1 MSQHSAERVGDE
13 DQRPP
18 MPRPLLASLMGSW
31 VGTLCMGTVLG
42 YSSPAKYSLE
52 RTFKDGLHGFDL
64 SVNDWYDSLMT
75 IGAVLGAVVSG
86 SVAQAL
92 GRKSMLTVISLGFMC
107 GWTVTYLSRGSTFH
121 IYSGRFVTGFSMG
134 LVSLVAPC
142 YVAEITL
149 PHNRGTMGGML
160 QMTITVGIMYAYLLG
175 RFLPWDYLAL
185 ACMVPAI
192 LLCVCSMF
200 CVESPRWHL
209 LSGRKAEAL
218 ECLFQLRGARAEE
231 ECMAIEMVYVTAP
244 LPPAHALLAAQ
255 VNFLQQFSGINMII
269 FYTFN
274 LFADAG
280 LRIKEADC
288 SILIA
293 TLQVFATMVAVA
305 LMDTVGRRRLL
316 LVSSHMC
323 VFSLIAMGAVAHVS
337 SEGED
342 RERDVLDR
350 IPVLLVAFYMVGF
363 SVGLGPVV
371 WLLNAELVPCRGS
384 GSLLAMVTA
393 FNWACAAGVTAFF
406 EQVRDT
412 LRLSGLGFFFS
423 AITFGG
429 AILVT
434 FLLPET
440 GRITLEELLQEN
452 LFYAVEAQPQA
463 GRKSGRK

>member
-1 MSQHSAERVGDE
+1 MSPDTSFWFG
-13 DQRPP
+13 
-18 MPRPLLASLMGSW
+18 G
-31 VGTLCMGTVLG
+31 GI
-42 YSSPAKYSLE
+42 SPDTMFGIEVYIY
-52 RTFKDGLHGFDL
+52 TDL
-64 SVNDWYDSLMT
+64 SAIGLLQQLRYDSLMT

-293 TLQVFATMVAVA
+293 TLQTDGATSIGAQVFATMVAVA